1 MCYHHTYMAVGLNV
15 RGWGPPNPGG
25 PAGGRECYKEDFD
38 ETIIRARFLASFR
51 AKTDVSFMYLDGQ

>member
-1 MCYHHTYMAVGLNV
+1 MAVGLNV